1 MKNQVNNTMNNPVEK
16 FNKSKKILSLIGLCV
31 AASIAPEVVA
41 ITAPTA
47 PYDTMGG
54 QAYDIIFNKGYDSG
68 IGFVIAGAMG
78 LWGFM
83 QLKSNWKETAGYGAG
98 ATGVALLPGIVTTL
112 GFTF

>member
-1 MKNQVNNTMNNPVEK
+1 MINNQVEK
-16 FNKSKKILSLIGLCV
+16 FNKTKKIASLLALCAIAVV
-31 AASIAPEVVA
+31 APQVVA

>member
-1 MKNQVNNTMNNPVEK
+1 MNK
-16 FNKSKKILSLIGLCV
+16 LMSLTKVTGLTALAIM
-31 AASIAPEVVA
+31 AAMFSMELFA

-47 PYDTMGG
+47 PYNTMGG

-68 IGFVIAGAMG
+68 MGYVIAGAMG

-83 QLKSNWKETAGYGAG
+83 QLKSNWKETVGYGAG

-112 GFTF
+112 GFMY

>member
-1 MKNQVNNTMNNPVEK
+1 MNTLKTK
-16 FNKSKKILSLIGLCV
+16 FDKTQKIALMIAVSAVVV
-31 AASIAPEVVA
+31 AAPAVVA

-47 PYDTMGG
+47 PYNTMGG